1 VTLTIEAIEQY
12 LNEHPEAMESL
23 RLKTD
28 QQGET
33 ISFAE
38 RRAQMLADKLS
49 QTESK
54 LAELIEVS
62 RENERLFHACK
73 QCLLDLIAAPDTR
86 AIGEIIEQSLSHQFD
101 VEAHQLFLYSE
112 PTAEPLPGIAHT
124 SIDAQKAAL
133 AGLYPDD
140 RPRLGAIR
148 PEEAKA
154 IFPESQTSIASAA
167 IVPLQQNGAHIGLF
181 CLGSTRGDHFH
192 SQLGTHFLELLADIV
207 CWKAQDT
214 H

>member
-28 QQGET
+28 KQGET

-38 RRAQMLADKLS
+38 RRAQMLSEKLS

-73 QCLLDLIAAPDTR
+73 QCLLDLIAAPNTR
-86 AIGEIIEQSLSHQFD
+86 AIGKIIELSLGHQFD
-101 VEAHQLFLYSE
+101 VDAHQLFLYGE
-112 PTAEPLPGIAHT
+112 PTGEPLPGIAHS

-154 IFPESQTSIASAA
+154 LFPEVQTGIASAA
-167 IVPLQQNGAHIGLF
+167 IVPLQRNGAHIGLF
-181 CLGSTRGDHFH
+181 CLGSKRGDHFH
-192 SQLGTHFLELLADIV
+192 NQLGTHFLELLADIV
-207 CWKAQDT
+207 CWKAQEER
-214 H
+214 